1 MTLHLGLILSIAS
14 TLPVAF
20 SQTLKA
26 QETATDP
33 YTLNVAVDEV
43 SLTFHAAD
51 FHGIP
56 MDDLKLDDLRV
67 LDNGKRQR
75 QIVSFEAHQNLP
87 VHFGVLMDTSQSML
101 GYLSRNQWIAT
112 EYLTKLLHKEADRA
126 FIMRFD
132 SESKVL
138 QDWTGDSDALTAT
151 LRDVASDYA
160 SRLGGTALFD
170 SIYKTCRDQFGTKDP
185 LAGNFILPFTDGIDN
200 ASHARTPA
208 TLALKTTS
216 TFARRRTSQSTSSAP
231 SPNQTSPPDRRFST
245 SWRPRPV
252 ARYSSIKFTKAS
264 GTTFASSTRISAV
277 NIAWFINLEASN
289 GTARSIALSSTAPL
303 AAESS
308 PPAPATTPCPDIHE
322 VPEEANSRPVL
333 IRIHRWY
340 CSSLTCSIQSTTLPS
355 NRS

>member
-26 QETATDP
+26 PETATDS

-67 LDNGKRQR
+67 LDNGKRPR

-87 VHFGVLMDTSQSML
+87 VHFGILMDTSQSML
-101 GYLSRNQWIAT
+101 AYLSRNQWIAT

-185 LAGNFILPFTDGIDN
+185 LTGNFILLFTDGIDN
-200 ASHARTPA
+200 ASHARFEDDIDICQKANVAIYIFSAEPKSNFSAGQKILNKLA
-208 TLALKTTS
+208 TQTGGTLFFDQIHESVSNDLRIIDANL
-216 TFARRRTSQSTSSAP
+216 RSQYRLVYKPRSFKRDGSFHRIKLD
-231 SPNQTSPPDRRFST
+231 SP
-245 SWRPRPV
+245 
-252 ARYSSIKFTKAS
+252 
-264 GTTFASSTRISAV
+264 TRGGVI
-277 NIAWFINLEASN
+277 
-289 GTARSIALSSTAPL
+289 TARSGYYA
-303 AAESS
+303 
-308 PPAPATTPCPDIHE
+308 
-322 VPEEANSRPVL
+322 VP
-333 IRIHRWY
+333 
-340 CSSLTCSIQSTTLPS
+340 
-355 NRS
+355 